1 MLWKKIRELEKER
14 GGYGE
19 KFISVFLLF
28 REREERVQWEITPEW
43 DRGTIIIQN
52 CSEERKR
59 QREREKDTE
68 KIIISKR
75 KLDRI
80 EKSKRKRDREE
91 REQEIKR

>member
-19 KFISVFLLF
+19 KFISVFLLL

-59 QREREKDTE
+59 KTERKRKGHRENYYFR
-68 KIIISKR
+68 KR

-80 EKSKRKRDREE
+80 EKSKRKR
-91 REQEIKR
+91 